1 MSKFFRIIIPNN
13 NSEPWIRHGLDT
25 IVSQT
30 FKDWELVIVD
40 DASVDNSPA
49 IIKEYAEKYPITFV
63 RLPKKK
69 GFPGDVREEALKYAT
84 DSEYTLF
91 LDSDDWFAD
100 NEVFEKVWE
109 KAEETHADVIRMPF
123 LIYESASKITP
134 VVMTDKNI
142 KEFVESPFVAP
153 WTKAVKT
160 SKMQPFETQSIYDDI
175 LNHLLLADTIDTI
188 SYIEA
193 PFCAVWNRQQANQG
207 SVTVD
212 INGDEWKRRK
222 YCASLF
228 RMCATCTITKFNR
241 ECVQERADSWA
252 SFAKNMIKQENLI

>member
-13 NSEPWIRHGLDT
+13 NSEPWIRKGLDS
-25 IVSQT
+25 IINQT

-49 IIKEYAEKYPITFV
+49 IIKEYAEKYPIILTE
-63 RLPKKK
+63 LPQKK
-69 GFPGDVREEALKYAT
+69 GFPGDVREVALQYAT

-100 NEVFEKVWE
+100 DHVFEAVHA
-109 KAEETHADVIRMPF
+109 KAQEGFPDVIRMPF
-123 LIYESASKITP
+123 IIYESEVRQTP

-142 KEFVESPFVAP
+142 KEFAESPFVAP
-153 WTKAVKT
+153 WTKAVRT
-160 SKMQPFETQSIYDDI
+160 CKMQHFETQSIYDDI

-193 PFCAVWNRQQANQG
+193 PFCAVWNRQQTNQG

-241 ECVQERADSWA
+241 ECVQERADGWA
-252 SFAKNMIKQENLI
+252 TFAKNMIKQENLI

>member
-1 MSKFFRIIIPNN
+1 MSFFRVIIPNN
-13 NSEPWIRHGLDT
+13 NSEQWIEHGLQT
-25 IVSQT
+25 IADQT

-40 DASVDNSPA
+40 DASVDNSPS
-49 IIKEYAEKYPITFV
+49 IIEKFAEKYPVTFV
-63 RLPKKK
+63 RLPQKK
-69 GFPGDVREEALKYAT
+69 GFPGDVREVALQYAT

-91 LDSDDWFAD
+91 LDSDDWFAEKD
-100 NEVFEKVWE
+100 VFEAVYN
-109 KAEETHADVIRMPF
+109 KAIETHADVIRMPF
-123 LIYESASKITP
+123 LIYESASRITP
-134 VVMTDKNI
+134 VVMTDKDI

-175 LNHLLLADTIDTI
+175 LNHLLTADTADTIT
-188 SYIEA
+188 YIEK
-193 PFCAVWNRQQANQG
+193 PFCAVWNRQQTNHG

-241 ECVQERADSWA
+241 ECVQERADGWA
-252 SFAKNMIKQENLI
+252 NFAKTMIKQENLI

>member
-1 MSKFFRIIIPNN
+1 MSFFRVIIPNN
-13 NSEPWIRHGLDT
+13 NSEQWIEHGLQT
-25 IVSQT
+25 IADQT

-40 DASVDNSPA
+40 DASVDNSPS
-49 IIKEYAEKYPITFV
+49 IIEKFAEEYPVTFV
-63 RLPKKK
+63 RLPQKK
-69 GFPGDVREEALKYAT
+69 GFPGDVREVALQYAT

-100 NEVFEKVWE
+100 NEVFEMVRK

-175 LNHLLLADTIDTI
+175 LNHLLTADTADTIT
-188 SYIEA
+188 YIEK
-193 PFCAVWNRQQANQG
+193 PFCAVWNRQQTNHG

-212 INGDEWKRRK
+212 INGDEWKQRK
-222 YCASLF
+222 YHASLF
-228 RMCATCTITKFNR
+228 RMAATCTITKFNR
-241 ECVQERADSWA
+241 PEVQERADSWA
-252 SFAKNMIKQENLI
+252 NFAKTMIKQENLI

>member
-1 MSKFFRIIIPNN
+1 MSFFRVIIPNN
-13 NSEPWIRHGLDT
+13 NSEPWIEHGLQT
-25 IVSQT
+25 IFDQT

-40 DASVDNSPA
+40 DASVDNSPN
-49 IIKEYAEKYPITFV
+49 IIKKFAEKYPITFV
-63 RLPKKK
+63 RLPQKK
-69 GFPGDVREEALKYAT
+69 GFPGDVREVALQYAT

-100 NEVFEKVWE
+100 NEVFEAVYN
-109 KAEETHADVIRMPF
+109 KAMETHADVIRMPF
-123 LIYESASKITP
+123 LIYENASRITP

-175 LNHLLLADTIDTI
+175 LNHLLLADTVDTI
-188 SYIEA
+188 VSLDK
-193 PFCAVWNRQQANQG
+193 PFCAVWNRQQTNHG

-212 INGDEWKRRK
+212 INGDEWKQRK
-222 YCASLF
+222 YHASLF
-228 RMCATCTITKFNR
+228 RMAATCTITKFNR
-241 ECVQERADSWA
+241 PEVQERADGWA
-252 SFAKNMIKQENLI
+252 NFAKTMIKQENLIK